1 MWAQGAGPVNL
12 VLVSRMQHLYLLEDM
27 DDPFKKVF
35 FLPIQSVSSLLLFS
49 LVLFSMIRHSSH
61 MR

>member
-1 MWAQGAGPVNL
+1 MNL

>member
-35 FLPIQSVSSLLLFS
+35 FFLYNLFLPCCFFLLFCS
-49 LVLFSMIRHSSH
+49 L
-61 MR
+61 